1 MPADSII
8 YFQLVSKSYDMRLFT
23 DSIAQNPQ
31 NPGDHALQE
40 LLRTLRLPCSS
51 ERHTAT
57 ASATL
62 HSSTNTR
69 IVNKIAPRSEIGTRK

>member
-1 MPADSII
+1 M
-8 YFQLVSKSYDMRLFT
+8 FT
-23 DSIAQNPQ
+23 DFKARNLH
-31 NPGDHALQE
+31 NPGDHAL
-40 LLRTLRLPCSS
+40 LALSRTLRLPCSS

-69 IVNKIAPRSEIGTRK
+69 IVKEIAPRSEIGTRK